1 MDIISNR
8 PVMVFKR
15 ENKYSIGISRKKKDG
30 SYETAYMKI
39 EFNKDI
45 ELEDR
50 QLITIK
56 KAWLDFYN
64 WEYEGKK
71 GTTWCI
77 RCSEFETEKKED
89 NQEEITPENP
99 YAEMN
104 TKTENDI
111 GVQIEITDSD
121 LPF

>member
-1 MDIISNR
+1 MDVISDR

-30 SYETAYMKI
+30 SYETDYMKI
-39 EFNKDI
+39 EFNKDT

-56 KAWLDFYN
+56 KAWVDFYN
-64 WEYEGKK
+64 WEYQGKK

-77 RCSEFETEKKED
+77 RCSEFETGNKEESQKE
-89 NQEEITPENP
+89 QEENP

-104 TKTENDI
+104 TKVENDI
-111 GVQIEITDSD
+111 GVQIEITDDD

>member
-1 MDIISNR
+1 MDVISNR

-15 ENKYSIGISRKKKDG
+15 DNKYSLGISRKKKDG

-39 EFNKDI
+39 EFNKDTQ
-45 ELEDR
+45 LEDR

-77 RCSEFETEKKED
+77 RCSDFEIYNKTTDEPKED
-89 NQEEITPENP
+89 NP

-104 TKTENDI
+104 TIVENDI
-111 GVQIEITDSD
+111 GEQIEITDED

>member
-8 PVMVFKR
+8 PVMIFKR
-15 ENKYSIGISRKKKDG
+15 DNKYNVGISRKKKDG

-39 EFNKDI
+39 EFNKGT

-77 RCSEFETEKKED
+77 RCSEFETTNNEN
-89 NQEEITPENP
+89 NQEEIENP

-111 GVQIEITDSD
+111 GVQIEITDDD

>member
-1 MDIISNR
+1 MNIINNR
-8 PVMVFKR
+8 PMMIFKR
-15 ENKYSIGISRKKKDG
+15 DNKYNVGISRKKKDG

-39 EFNKDI
+39 EFNKDV

-56 KAWLDFYN
+56 NAWLDFYN

-77 RCSEFETEKKED
+77 RCSDFEIYNKED
-89 NQEEITPENP
+89 NQETNP
-99 YAEMN
+99 YAEIR
-104 TKTENDI
+104 TKVESDI
-111 GVQIEITDSD
+111 GQQIEIDPSE

>member
-1 MDIISNR
+1 MDIISDR
-8 PVMVFKR
+8 PVMIFKR
-15 ENKYSIGISRKKKDG
+15 DNKYNVGISRKKKDG

-39 EFNKDI
+39 EFNKGT

-77 RCSEFETEKKED
+77 RCNEFETEKKK
-89 NQEEITPENP
+89 EELEENP
-99 YAEMN
+99 YQEMN
-104 TKTENDI
+104 TKVESDF
-111 GVQIEITDSD
+111 GKQIEITDEE

>member
-1 MDIISNR
+1 MNIISDR
-8 PVMVFKR
+8 PIMVFKR
-15 ENKYSIGISRKKKDG
+15 NTKYSIGISKKKKDG

-39 EFNKDI
+39 EFNKDVQV
-45 ELEDR
+45 EDR

-56 KAWLDFYN
+56 NAWLDFYN
-64 WEYEGKK
+64 WEYENKK

-77 RCSEFETEKKED
+77 RCSDFEIYNQTTEEPKEY
-89 NQEEITPENP
+89 NP

-104 TKTENDI
+104 TKVEADI
-111 GVQIEITDSD
+111 GEQIEITDDD